1 MKKKSKFILILFE
14 IKIIITYSFLFY
26 LKSCLGL
33 KKDMWHHGPRVN
45 RIHRIIFSTMY
56 NFFLGNSLG
65 WNKEVKCAR
74 AGVVLVQRKRYNTTK
89 DFVEY
94 NLMNIFFSN
103 VRNGHYSARRQCVLA
118 AGTYVLSIDLRGGD
132 QRTRQ
137 FRLHNPDLDP
147 KQQQIQFD
155 HQILYTA
162 ETVGHKP
169 HGQSTQ

>member
-1 MKKKSKFILILFE
+1 MKKEEKSKFILLLFE

-56 NFFLGNSLG
+56 NFFPGNSLG

-94 NLMNIFFSN
+94 NLMNIFSPTFEMETLLRQTAMRASC
-103 VRNGHYSARRQCVLA
+103 RNIRPVHRSARRWSKNQAV
-118 AGTYVLSIDLRGGD
+118 
-132 QRTRQ
+132 
-137 FRLHNPDLDP
+137 
-147 KQQQIQFD
+147 
-155 HQILYTA
+155 
-162 ETVGHKP
+162 
-169 HGQSTQ
+169 